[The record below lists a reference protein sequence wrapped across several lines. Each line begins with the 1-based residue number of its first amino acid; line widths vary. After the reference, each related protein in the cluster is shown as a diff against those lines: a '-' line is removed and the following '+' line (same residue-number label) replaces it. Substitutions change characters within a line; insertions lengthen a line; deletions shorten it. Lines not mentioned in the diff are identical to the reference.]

1 MDMEGCYGWASKRL
15 RSGEMGIFLR
25 YTGRTGLAFFL
36 GQLEVGGRGESPEC
50 GLWEYHLDS

>member
-1 MDMEGCYGWASKRL
+1 MEGCHGWASKRL

-25 YTGRTGLAFFL
+25 YTGRTGLAFFP